1 MNETEL
7 KKVNGKR
14 IVERNEAINNS
25 DCIYEE
31 KQ

>member
-1 MNETEL
+1 MNETEF
-7 KKVNGKR
+7 KKVDRKR
-14 IVERNEAINNS
+14 IVERNLAINNS